1 MNTNNGRIITSRY
14 VGIVWLYTL
23 KNVCFNK
30 LFFLLL
36 LFPLI
41 WSKHFS
47 VRDFFFPFLLRLILV
62 DHGETLKTEKS
73 SLKYFCIVSICFGAN
88 KIKINTLLKQKFTAF
103 IHRYGLT
110 RYEWLYKNIIGT
122 VSSCFIN
129 DPWRGSFT
137 RPWRSFWCSRSSGC
151 FRWWSWVVWT
161 HCWCPPL
168 SPCTLTCWEMRSC
181 TTSSAPL
188 RGGAHS
194 YL

>member
-30 LFFLLL
+30 LFFIVIISSDLKQT
-36 LFPLI
+36 LFCA
-41 WSKHFS
+41 W
-47 VRDFFFPFLLRLILV
+47 FFFLFLLRLILV

-137 RPWRSFWCSRSSGC
+137 RP
-151 FRWWSWVVWT
+151 
-161 HCWCPPL
+161 
-168 SPCTLTCWEMRSC
+168 
-181 TTSSAPL
+181 
-188 RGGAHS
+188 
-194 YL
+194 